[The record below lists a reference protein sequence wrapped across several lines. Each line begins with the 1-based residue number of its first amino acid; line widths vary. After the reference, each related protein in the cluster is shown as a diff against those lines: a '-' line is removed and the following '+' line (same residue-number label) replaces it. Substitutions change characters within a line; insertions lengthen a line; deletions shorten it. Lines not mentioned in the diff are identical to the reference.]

1 LKKRLYKILLKLL
14 LKAKKRKKIEFGSV
28 CLIHK
33 RCVYNI
39 GAGVVVVIFFY
50 YTFSF
55 FCSASSINQKSTVF
69 ILYSQTLLLII
80 YFIEYVY
87 LSVYP

>member
-1 LKKRLYKILLKLL
+1 VHI
-14 LKAKKRKKIEFGSV
+14 
-28 CLIHK
+28 
-33 RCVYNI
+33 YNI
-39 GAGVVVVIFFY
+39 GAGVVVVVVIIFY
-50 YTFSF
+50 YTFSL
-55 FCSASSINQKSTVF
+55 FCSASSINQKLTVF